1 MENEECTSTFLL
13 PYSSELNQ
21 IEILWKK
28 MNCDGYPSNR
38 LRLPSSIAPENLG

>member
-1 MENEECTSTFLL
+1 MGNEERTSTFLP
-13 PYSSELNQ
+13 PYSFELNQ

-28 MNCDGYPSNR
+28 TNYDGYPSNR